1 MTVLVLDAGA
11 LIAIDRN
18 DRGVSAMLRVALDD
32 GDEVHVPAGVVAQTW
47 RGRRP
52 SGEPGPA
59 RCGRCEEVP
68 LDSEVARAV
77 GLLCRRAGT
86 NDVIDASVAV
96 AAATAALSDF
106 VAVLTSDVD
115 DLADLLSTVNV
126 DAHLISV

>member
-32 GDEVHVPAGVVAQTW
+32 GDEVQVPAGVVAQTW
-47 RGRRP
+47 RG
-52 SGEPGPA
+52 GA
-59 RCGRCEEVP
+59 RQANLARTLRRCEEVP

-96 AAATAALSDF
+96 AAATAASRDS
-106 VAVLTSDVD
+106 VAVLTSDHD
-115 DLADLLSTVNV
+115 DLADLLSAV
-126 DAHLISV
+126 DVHAHLVPV